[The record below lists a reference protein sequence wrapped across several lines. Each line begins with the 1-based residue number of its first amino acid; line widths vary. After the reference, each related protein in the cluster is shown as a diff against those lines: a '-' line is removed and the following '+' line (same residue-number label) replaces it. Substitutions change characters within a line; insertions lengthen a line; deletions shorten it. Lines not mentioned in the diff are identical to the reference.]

1 MSSSSNR
8 NSASIHGGSNSHVGS
23 NVLSHYSKFE
33 EGLAN
38 LGVGVNDVIK
48 DLEAKGISL
57 EEVFKK
63 WSDYFSEPI
72 PRFKSFDIK
81 QILVLNFCHKFI
93 IDFEANKL
101 NYLTW
106 KRKGGIHSDEVFL
119 DYKIV
124 GIPNNTNQLISS
136 NSYDEKITLLFRHF
150 IDIPEATISAC
161 NLALDVLNTH
171 KLVQEPKKVIT
182 RIMNTPGLDHVR
194 NSSSSNIGKFLK
206 VRCKVVSVSAAQVYI
221 KSIVSEKFY

>member
-1 MSSSSNR
+1 MPNGGAEDRRSRTNVSSSSNR
-8 NSASIHGGSNSHVGS
+8 NSVSVHGGNTSVAGS

-38 LGVGVNDVIK
+38 LGVGVNEVIK

-72 PRFKSFDIK
+72 PRFKSFYIK

-124 GIPNNTNQLISS
+124 GIPSNTNQLISS
-136 NSYDEKITLLFRHF
+136 RNNYDEKITLLFRHF
-150 IDIPEATISAC
+150 IDIPEATINAC
-161 NLALDVLNTH
+161 NLALDVLNTF
-171 KLVQEPKKVIT
+171 KLI
-182 RIMNTPGLDHVR
+182 
-194 NSSSSNIGKFLK
+194 
-206 VRCKVVSVSAAQVYI
+206 
-221 KSIVSEKFY
+221 